1 MTLGQLLGFFSLVT
15 SLYILWTIRQILLLV
30 FTAIVLATALNR
42 GVRLV
47 QKTGI
52 NRGLSVLVTIA
63 VTVLAFLLFY
73 WIIVPPF
80 IEQFQILIDLIPTGI
95 DRLRFLLSQWRNDTP
110 PWLPEPPD
118 VSSGFQQIQP
128 FIAQVFG
135 NFYSFF
141 SSSLIAVGQFLLVLI
156 LTLMFLGNPGA
167 YRQAFVRLFP
177 SFYRRRAD
185 KILSECEVALD
196 NWFGGVIVNSLF
208 IGTLSGI
215 GLSIIGVDLI
225 LAHAL
230 LAGLLNFIPNIG
242 PVLSVVS
249 PMTIALLEQGGFLK
263 AGAVLVLYV
272 VVQQVESYWLTPT
285 VMAKQVSLLP
295 AVTLLA
301 QLFFARTF
309 GLIGLFLAL
318 PLTVIAQV
326 WIKRLLLEDIL
337 DRWTKKSALPPTV
350 TAPKANKTLSLES
363 SKPAEI
369 QEEGGTVTA
378 ENCERE
384 DRVEEEQ
391 NP

>member
-30 FTAIVLATALNR
+30 FTAVVLATALNR

-52 NRGLSVLVTIA
+52 KRGPSVLVTIA
-63 VTVLAFLLFY
+63 ITVLAFLLFY

-95 DRLRFLLSQWRNDTP
+95 DRLRFLLAQWRQDTP
-110 PWLPEPPD
+110 TWLPEPPD
-118 VSSGFQQIQP
+118 LSSGFQQIQP
-128 FIAQVFG
+128 LIAQVFG

-141 SSSLIAVGQFLLVLI
+141 SSSIIAVGQFLLVLI
-156 LTLMFLGNPGA
+156 LTLMFLGNPTA
-167 YRQAFVRLFP
+167 YRQALVRLFP

-185 KILSECEVALD
+185 KILSECEVALG

-208 IGTLSGI
+208 IGTLSAI
-215 GLSIIGVDLI
+215 GLSIIGVRLV

-272 VVQQVESYWLTPT
+272 IVQQVESYWLTPT

-337 DRWTKKSALPPTV
+337 DRWTKKAGISQAIAASEVNT
-350 TAPKANKTLSLES
+350 NLSLES
-363 SKPAEI
+363 AEELEI
-369 QEEGGTVTA
+369 PEDVGAITA
-378 ENCERE
+378 ENYERE